1 MYKRPFAHAMLVPCD
16 TAQRW
21 ESVEDNKI
29 GLLVETP
36 AFGGTQCRKSY
47 QKLFPNIFVS
57 MEQAKESEL
66 EFKNMISD
74 QEFRE
79 MEQMM
84 PDKWELNSKVL
95 MYASIS
101 MKPAEKEELTQEI
114 IVDGNPPCWMLE
126 DTCRRTIDSGDLS
139 DLLAICSLTS
149 VLLSHSMAINI
160 DVHSTDHMIS
170 SLLAYKFPS
179 IICRDNKASS
189 INSSRL
195 PRMTGID
202 LSKIGAPIAHTFH
215 VCVSAF
221 GICIMAAVLW
231 LYALLKL
238 HQFIPGLQ
246 NCTQTLAN
254 LIQIPYCRRS
264 TLQARNFWWWRRV
277 FCLVVMPCSKM
288 GINEAPVVEGFFWRG
303 RNQLGSKETLE
314 NKSSKSWDACAL
326 CSKNSA
332 WPMFT
337 DLNAPVCSNET
348 GSTKLSP
355 FTGAE
360 RFRLNNRMC
369 DPCKNCESCAGCDI
383 DAEIVKAGGSS
394 QHLFLRTTDF
404 AGVQHLALVGNK
416 QVRKRW
422 WQPIQNA
429 EPVRLLSS
437 YCGLDDI
444 VATERVGSLRSVVL
458 QKGRY
463 VQISGEN
470 VIFSE
475 IVKTSEKAKK
485 GCKFLNGPEVVK
497 AALFDFLLGMCDR
510 TVSNIIINEDGK
522 LKLIDN
528 TDSAFNVYG
537 YNWRA
542 LGCFAGVRSIFIR
555 TFAYAQ
561 RFEWPSPP
569 HSCYDYRCH
578 ATGGKID
585 KNYPEAF
592 KGCIQSLSEQNVSSI
607 FSKYKLPSM
616 QSAERLRE
624 RARWLKSGFETAVF
638 QNYQKYGNMK
648 SKNVEFQPRV
658 FQPQC

>member
-1 MYKRPFAHAMLVPCD
+1 MYTRPFAHALLVPRN

-21 ESVEDNKI
+21 ESIEDNKI
-29 GLLVETP
+29 GLLLETP
-36 AFGGTQCRKSY
+36 AFGGTACRNPY
-47 QKLFPNIFVS
+47 EKLFPNILVS
-57 MEQAKESEL
+57 MERARRNEL
-66 EFKNMISD
+66 EFKAMID
-74 QEFRE
+74 EGNLRKIDRMQLEER
-79 MEQMM
+79 
-84 PDKWELNSKVL
+84 NVTSKVL
-95 MYASIS
+95 TYASRRI
-101 MKPAEKEELTQEI
+101 KHVEVEESTQEI
-114 IVDGNPPCWMLE
+114 IENEHTPCWMLE
-126 DTCRRTIDSGDLS
+126 DTCRQTIDSGDLS
-139 DLLAICSLTS
+139 DLLAIRFLTRIF
-149 VLLSHSMAINI
+149 LPQSMAR
-160 DVHSTDHMIS
+160 DMDGHSTDHIT
-170 SLLAYKFPS
+170 SLLLSSNAPS
-179 IICRDNKASS
+179 ILSRDHKASS
-189 INSSRL
+189 TKSSRHTHTNG
-195 PRMTGID
+195 RD
-202 LSKIGAPIAHTFH
+202 LGKIGASVVHAFL
-215 VCVSAF
+215 VCVSPF
-221 GICIMAAVLW
+221 IISIMAAVLW
-231 LYALLKL
+231 VRALLKL
-238 HQFIPGLQ
+238 QQFIMSLQ
-246 NCTQTLAN
+246 KSTCTIASS
-254 LIQIPYCRRS
+254 IQVPYFRQS
-264 TLQARNFWWWRRV
+264 TPQARSFWSWRR
-277 FCLVVMPCSKM
+277 FLFLAVMPCSKM

-303 RNQLGSKETLE
+303 HNQLGSKETLE
-314 NKSSKSWDACAL
+314 NKSSKSWDACTL

-332 WPMFT
+332 WPTFT
-337 DLNAPVCSNET
+337 ELKAPVFSNET
-348 GSTKLSP
+348 GRIKLSP

-360 RFRLNNRMC
+360 RTRLNKRMC
-369 DPCKNCESCAGCDI
+369 DPCKSCESCAGCDI

-394 QHLFLRTTDF
+394 QHLFLSMTDF

-416 QVRKRW
+416 QVRRRW

-555 TFAYAQ
+555 TFTYAQ

-592 KGCIQSLSEQNVSSI
+592 EGCIKSLSEQNASAI
-607 FSKYKLPSM
+607 FSRYKLPSM
-616 QSAERLRE
+616 KSAERLQE
-624 RARWLKSGFETAVF
+624 RARWLRSGFESAIF
-638 QNYQKYGNMK
+638 RNYQKYGNIR
-648 SKNVEFQPRV
+648 SANVEFQPRV